1 MGSTAILVGL
11 LVAVLAA
18 TCWYAGD
25 KGASYVATPTK
36 IGAML
41 ALIALAVLLGARDS
55 AAGTALLVGLALSL
69 LGDASLT
76 REDLGSFAIGLL
88 AFLLAHLAY
97 IVAFASRW
105 FHPVGLLVVGVLL
118 APLALRSLPRARRG
132 AIAQIGPRLGHMI
145 TGYAAVL
152 VAMALAAGATGSVLL
167 ALGGILFAVSDT
179 VLALNRFDAP
189 RHRAHLVVMP
199 TYHLAQAAI
208 VLGVLL

>member
-76 REDLGSFAIGLL
+76 L
-88 AFLLAHLAY
+88 
-97 IVAFASRW
+97 
-105 FHPVGLLVVGVLL
+105 
-118 APLALRSLPRARRG
+118 SL
-132 AIAQIGPRLGHMI
+132 IHI
-145 TGYAAVL
+145 
-152 VAMALAAGATGSVLL
+152 
-167 ALGGILFAVSDT
+167 
-179 VLALNRFDAP
+179 
-189 RHRAHLVVMP
+189 
-199 TYHLAQAAI
+199 
-208 VLGVLL
+208 